1 VATRQEK
8 SIAPKW
14 GLGLALAAALSAAVS
29 LLLAGGAWAD
39 SRPVFVY
46 SNGTPG
52 NISSAYTKFGNAT
65 GRPVQVSSTMPTSL
79 AGNACAILNVN
90 SVAFTDPQKGTLAE
104 YVRGGG
110 TVIAIGEHSGFG
122 GAIDAMNS
130 VSTALGAHMTLN
142 KDNVDPQTSGVR
154 PTTTSIESDPLTQGV
169 QSIRYAATATLNTA
183 TPARPL
189 FRTLNSSGSKPF
201 FGAEDI
207 GQGRL
212 VLGGDSNVLGEN
224 SDDGYTAHGN
234 GRLAQNL
241 CGGGSGSGGGGVT
254 ERGSIR
260 RGSITQ
266 VICNYLVATARDT
279 CTATVGDA
287 GPRPPVTPA
296 GEVRFAS
303 QSGGVFVAGNTCQLR
318 PTPLSPGVASCA
330 VEWQPPP
337 NAGFPSI
344 TAEYLGSAQHA
355 TSNAITRFLF
365 AGTLGGIMGVP
376 RLGSPSFFAAP
387 NGGSFADAK
396 RTYGTRVSYVLRA
409 PARVRF
415 RVERRKAGKLRCPK
429 AKRKGRKNAKRKKC
443 SRYKLVKGS
452 FTLTGKAGRNSFRFR
467 GRMGGRKLKPG
478 RYRLVATPFIGKAKG
493 KVQRAKFRIK
503 RP

>member
-1 VATRQEK
+1 MAIGQVVSAARK
-8 SIAPKW
+8 P
-14 GLGLALAAALSAAVS
+14 GLAIAAAVVLCAALSLTLAA
-29 LLLAGGAWAD
+29 GARAD

-65 GRPVQVSSTMPTSL
+65 GRPVQVSSTMPASL
-79 AGNACAILNVN
+79 DGNACAILNVN
-90 SVAFTDPQKGTLAE
+90 SVAFTDPQKGTLAN
-104 YVRGGG
+104 YVQGGG

-130 VSTALGAHMTLN
+130 VATAVGAHMTLN
-142 KDNVDPQTSGVR
+142 EDNVDPVQSDVR
-154 PTTTSIESDPLTQGV
+154 PTTTNIESDPLTQGV

-183 TPARPL
+183 APARPL
-189 FRTLNSSGSKPF
+189 FRTLDSSGAKPF
-201 FGAEDI
+201 FGAENI

-234 GRLAQNL
+234 GRFAQNL
-241 CGGGSGSGGGGVT
+241 CGGGSGGGGGT
-254 ERGSIR
+254 QGGSAKRGT
-260 RGSITQ
+260 ITQ
-266 VICNYLVATARDT
+266 VICNYIVATARDT

-287 GPRPPVTPA
+287 GGPPRPTPA

-303 QSGGVFVAGNTCQLR
+303 QSGGSFIAGNTCQLR
-318 PTPLSPGVASCA
+318 PTPLSPGVASCS
-330 VEWQPPP
+330 VQWQPPP

-396 RTYGTRVSYVLRA
+396 RTYGTRVTYSLRA

-429 AKRKGRKNAKRKKC
+429 AKRKGRKKAKRSKC
-443 SRYKLVKGS
+443 SRYKLVKNS
-452 FTLTGKAGRNSFRFR
+452 FTLTGKAGKNSFRFR
-467 GRMGGRKLKPG
+467 GRMGGKKLKPG